1 MLTNMNSINIYTI
14 SLGCPKNRVDTE
26 HTLGSLGLNVNVVA
40 HLGRSRVVFINTC
53 GFIGPAVQES
63 VRIILEAIAH
73 IKSLKRRPLLV
84 VAGCLVGRYGVSE
97 LQKELPE
104 VDLWL
109 PNASLLQWPSQI
121 IHALNLK
128 HQATRG
134 RLIQG
139 KAASAWLKVSD
150 GCRHNCSFCT
160 IPSIRGK
167 HRSSAMSELVI
178 EAQTLLDSGVKE
190 LVLVAQD
197 VSAWGEDLGYKYG
210 LISLIEKLLDLKGL
224 EWLRLMYLYPAG
236 VNKQLLSFMQDAPK
250 SLLPYFDIPL
260 QHAHPHILSRMGR
273 PFAKDPRH
281 VIDLVRH
288 YIPKAAL
295 RTSFIVGFPGE
306 NETHF
311 NALRDFTIETRF
323 HHLGVFSYSPEE
335 GSLAVQMP
343 DQVHEK
349 IKIARKDELMSIQ
362 AEISSEI
369 LEGYIGENLNILV
382 DTPHDEWPGLHCGRA
397 WFQAPEV
404 DGITY
409 ISGPG
414 VSPASM
420 VKADIVESANYDLTA
435 LA

>member
-1 MLTNMNSINIYTI
+1 MKSINIYPI

-26 HTLGSLGLNVNVVA
+26 HTLGSLGLNVKIVA
-40 HLGRSRVVFINTC
+40 HLGRSNVVFINTC

-63 VRIILEAIAH
+63 VRHIIESIVH
-73 IKSLKRRPLLV
+73 IKGLKRRPLLV
-84 VAGCLVGRYGVSE
+84 VAGCLVGRYGAGE

-109 PNASLLQWPSQI
+109 PNANLMQWPQQI
-121 IHALNLK
+121 IYALNLK
-128 HQATRG
+128 HQTTKG

-139 KAASAWLKVSD
+139 GVASAWLKVSD

-167 HRSSAMSELVI
+167 HRSTAMSELVD
-178 EAQTLLDSGVKE
+178 EAQTLLNSGVKE

-197 VSAWGEDLGYKYG
+197 VSAWGEDLGQQRG
-210 LISLIEKLLDLKGL
+210 LINLLEKLLPLKGL
-224 EWLRLMYLYPAG
+224 MWLRLMYLYPAG
-236 VNKQLLSFMQDAPK
+236 INKQLLEFMQDASK
-250 SLLPYFDIPL
+250 VLLPYFDIPL
-260 QHAHPHILSRMGR
+260 QHAHPQILQRMGR

-281 VIDLVRH
+281 VVDLVRH
-288 YIPKAAL
+288 HMPHAAL
-295 RTSFIVGFPGE
+295 RTSLIVGFPGE
-306 NETHF
+306 SDEHF
-311 NALRDFTIETRF
+311 NALRNFVIETRF
-323 HHLGVFSYSPEE
+323 EHLGVFSYSPEE
-335 GSLAVQMP
+335 GSLAAQMP
-343 DQVHEK
+343 GQIDEDVK
-349 IKIARKDELMSIQ
+349 NARKDEIMSIQ

-369 LEGYIGENLNILV
+369 LEGYVGKNLDILV
-382 DTPHDEWPGLHCGRA
+382 DAPHEEWPGLHCGRA

-409 ISGPG
+409 ISGSG

-420 VKADIVESANYDLTA
+420 VKADIVESTEYDLTA

>member
-1 MLTNMNSINIYTI
+1 MNMKNINIYSI

-26 HTLGSLGLNVNVVA
+26 HTLGSLELSINIVR
-40 HLGRSRVVFINTC
+40 HLGYARMVFINTC

-63 VRIILEAIAH
+63 IRAILESITH

-84 VAGCLVGRYGVSE
+84 VAGCLVGRYGEVE
-97 LQKELPE
+97 LKKELPE
-104 VDLWL
+104 VNLWL
-109 PNASLLQWPSQI
+109 PNSTLLQWPQLI
-121 IHALNLK
+121 TQALNLQQE
-128 HQATRG
+128 HLVRG

-139 KAASAWLKVSD
+139 TVASAWLKVSD

-167 HRSSAMSELVI
+167 HRSTKAQELVQ
-178 EAQTLLDSGVKE
+178 EAQSLLDSGVKE

-197 VSAWGEDLGYKYG
+197 VSAWGEDLGQKHG
-210 LISLIEKLLDLKGL
+210 LINLLEQLLPLKGL

-236 VNKQLLSFMQDAPK
+236 ISKQLLSFIQDAPK
-250 SLLPYFDIPL
+250 NLLPYFDIPL
-260 QHAHPHILSRMGR
+260 QHAHQDILQRMGR

-288 YIPKAAL
+288 YIPHAAL

-306 NETHF
+306 EQEHF
-311 NALRDFTIETRF
+311 LSLRNFIIDTRF
-323 HHLGVFSYSPEE
+323 EHLGIFTYSPED
-335 GSLAVQMP
+335 GSVAANMP
-343 DQVHEK
+343 NQVDEK
-349 IKIARKDELMSIQ
+349 IKIERKQELMQIQ

-369 LEGYIGENLNILV
+369 LEKYVGQNLPILV
-382 DTPHDEWPGLHCGRA
+382 ENAHEEWPGLHRGRA

-414 VSPASM
+414 VSPATM
-420 VKADIVESANYDLTA
+420 VNADIVESAEYDLTA